1 LAWRAPQRGKYRTNK
16 KEKGWAM
23 SPPERLPLEKAEQPK
38 MQMSRRVAIKS
49 IVAAATVVCGAVGS
63 VRFAGSFGL
72 WPPRQGDDI
81 SDAERQRRID
91 AFAALGA
98 LSLSI
103 VADDDRARAVQSMN
117 LPPSARESLLGP
129 VTGQALATNE
139 DSVTMTASAAAATSS
154 AAQVQT
160 SQRQQVSEPTPSQ
173 SSHSSDSGNRPAMQS
188 LAQRQKLARLAWM
201 TLWDSNVED
210 GDAVRVECGGYAR
223 TVTLTKRGI
232 TFAVPV
238 PPDGQIRL
246 IGVRDGDGGGITV
259 GLASGSANV
268 LLPIMSVGEV
278 LNLNVKVS

>member
-1 LAWRAPQRGKYRTNK
+1 
-16 KEKGWAM
+16 M
-23 SPPERLPLEKAEQPK
+23 SPPKRLPLEKAEQPK

-49 IVAAATVVCGAVGS
+49 IVAAATVVGGAVGF
-63 VRFAGSFGL
+63 VRFAGSSGL
-72 WPPRQGDDI
+72 WPPQQGDDI

-117 LPPSARESLLGP
+117 LPLAARESLLGAAS
-129 VTGQALATNE
+129 GQAPATNAH
-139 DSVTMTASAAAATSS
+139 SVAMAASAAVAASS
-154 AAQVQT
+154 TVQAQAVQT
-160 SQRQQVSEPTPSQ
+160 QRVGEPAQSQ
-173 SSHSSDSGNRPAMQS
+173 SSHSNDSSDRPAMQP

-201 TLWDSNVED
+201 TLWDSDVED

-259 GLASGSANV
+259 GLASGAAKV

-278 LNLNVKVS
+278 LNLNVRVS